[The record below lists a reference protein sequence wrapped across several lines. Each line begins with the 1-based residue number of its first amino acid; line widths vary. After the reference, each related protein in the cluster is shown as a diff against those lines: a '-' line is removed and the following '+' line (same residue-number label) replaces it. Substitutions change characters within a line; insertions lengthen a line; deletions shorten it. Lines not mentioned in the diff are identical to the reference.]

1 MERNPAIAFATRI
14 RRVVYMRASILM
26 LLIARVLRDVLLS
39 TLHRS
44 GRVYLQSDTTIGL
57 QRLSISNSNRVAES
71 RAGTRHG

>member
-1 MERNPAIAFATRI
+1 MERNPAITFATRI

-57 QRLSISNSNRVAES
+57 
-71 RAGTRHG
+71 